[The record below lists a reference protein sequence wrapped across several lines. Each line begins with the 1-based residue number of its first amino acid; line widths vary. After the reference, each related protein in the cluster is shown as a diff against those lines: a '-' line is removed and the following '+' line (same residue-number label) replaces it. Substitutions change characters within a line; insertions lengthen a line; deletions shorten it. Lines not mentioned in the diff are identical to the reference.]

1 MARMPQPRS
10 RTLETDNSLVSA
22 NIAKMHITVALLLV
36 SGMKRM
42 SFFFFQIFFSGIL
55 LLGMQGCFLS
65 LKIEWKINAA
75 KSSCRTS
82 WLYHYKNFGFC
93 RRLHPTMN
101 WSPQRSLGSCDH
113 SITKSLDWNLFRN
126 LWLDLNKN
134 KLCFKVYFATYNK
147 VSVLRLQSNTYLL
160 TSGLR
165 EMNIAQIIYFT
176 FHNIRQSFQ
185 RNSCFVWLSLSKSTN
200 RL

>member
-1 MARMPQPRS
+1 
-10 RTLETDNSLVSA
+10 
-22 NIAKMHITVALLLV
+22 
-36 SGMKRM
+36 
-42 SFFFFQIFFSGIL
+42 
-55 LLGMQGCFLS
+55 
-65 LKIEWKINAA
+65 
-75 KSSCRTS
+75 
-82 WLYHYKNFGFC
+82 
-93 RRLHPTMN
+93 MN

-160 TSGLR
+160 TSDLR

-185 RNSCFVWLSLSKSTN
+185 RNSCYVWLSLSKSIFFPFLQQTLKVFFLKYHDDLAFSN
-200 RL
+200 KFDIWTIRLWSWTVNILFTII